1 MLAAVCG
8 GDKITNDQRKVRNRT
23 RARRAT
29 NAQPLGSPR
38 RTPSVHSVDDAV
50 MLRSE
55 FVAGAL
61 DSLKLAV
68 EGTPG
73 ILHSTRSLRNMALQR
88 TRGDQDVAGRR
99 LVESLSRGVVDDD
112 PALVDA
118 CLQATGLPSAIALP
132 LWQQLR
138 RVALLIELL
147 GHDAGSSRGQ
157 VLCAVGGI
165 STRSEPL
172 ETAAAHA
179 LWLALCGGCEL
190 DEASVTDVVAG
201 LVDCESGAIDAVL
214 NCFAETRRLVPEAE
228 WKFAADISSVSL
240 SGAKLLAQELLQ
252 NPERRVR
259 AEARV
264 YG

>member
-1 MLAAVCG
+1 MVQ
-8 GDKITNDQRKVRNRT
+8 DVK
-23 RARRAT
+23 
-29 NAQPLGSPR
+29 
-38 RTPSVHSVDDAV
+38 
-50 MLRSE
+50 RSQ

-61 DSLKLAV
+61 DSLKLAI

-88 TRGDQDVAGRR
+88 TKGEQDVAGRR

-118 CLQATGLPSAIALP
+118 CLQATDLPSAIALP

-147 GHDAGSSRGQ
+147 GHDAGGSRGR

-172 ETAAAHA
+172 EAAAAHA
-179 LWLALCGGCEL
+179 LWLALCSGREL
-190 DEASVTDVVAG
+190 EALSVTDAVAG

-214 NCFAETRRLVPEAE
+214 NCFTETRRLVTEAE
-228 WKFAADISSVSL
+228 WRSDGREGTEGAVGVLPRTPISVSVR
-240 SGAKLLAQELLQ
+240 GAKLLAQELLQ
-252 NPERRVR
+252 NPERRAR
-259 AEARV
+259 AEARA
-264 YG
+264 GAMAA

>member
-1 MLAAVCG
+1 VLRVLAAVCLCG
-8 GDKITNDQRKVRNRT
+8 GGREKTKEPAVQLTVE
-23 RARRAT
+23 
-29 NAQPLGSPR
+29 R
-38 RTPSVHSVDDAV
+38 RTYERGAPYKAAV

-118 CLQATGLPSAIALP
+118 CLQATGLPSAIALQ

-165 STRSEPL
+165 STISEPL

-179 LWLALCGGCEL
+179 LWLALCGGREL
-190 DEASVTDVVAG
+190 DSASITDVVAG

-214 NCFAETRRLVPEAE
+214 NCFAETRRRVPEAE
-228 WKFAADISSVSL
+228 WRSDPDISSVSL

-252 NPERRVR
+252 NPERRVQ

>member
-1 MLAAVCG
+1 MLKRRPLDVPPPTPALRAA
-8 GDKITNDQRKVRNRT
+8 DAVR
-23 RARRAT
+23 A
-29 NAQPLGSPR
+29 PGSPR
-38 RTPSVHSVDDAV
+38 RASPRFTWSNLAV

-61 DSLKLAV
+61 NSLKLAI
-68 EGTPG
+68 EGSPG
-73 ILHSTRSLRNMALQR
+73 ILHSVRSLRNMALQR
-88 TRGDQDVAGRR
+88 TRGDQDRAGRR
-99 LVESLSRGVVDDD
+99 LVESQGPCVMDDD
-112 PALVDA
+112 SALVDA
-118 CLQATGLPSAIALP
+118 CLQATGLPSALALP

-147 GHDAGSSRGQ
+147 GHDASSSRGQ

-165 STRSEPL
+165 STMSEPL

-179 LWLALCGGCEL
+179 LWLALCGGREL
-190 DEASVTDVVAG
+190 EDSPVTDVVEG
-201 LVDCESGAIDAVL
+201 LLDCESGAIDAVL
-214 NCFAETRRLVPEAE
+214 NCFAGTRRPVPEAE
-228 WKFAADISSVSL
+228 WKSDADISSVSL

-259 AEARV
+259 AEKRV